1 MGQVIGQSTRD
12 GGQPLSEP
20 ITIKHLLGT
29 VMHTLLDVNAVRITR
44 GVPADVNQALGSAE
58 PIPGLFS

>member
-12 GGQPLSEP
+12 GSQPLSEP
-20 ITIKHLLGT
+20 LTNKHLLGT
-29 VMHTLLDVNAVRITR
+29 VMHTLLDVSEVRVTR
-44 GVPADVNQALGSAE
+44 GVPADVNQALSNAA